1 MFSDHLDIPR
11 PGWPVRMLKRLVG
24 QLLLIMVYVRI
35 NYRLISMLKNNLI

>member
-11 PGWPVRMLKRLVG
+11 PGWLVRMLKRLVG
-24 QLLLIMVYVRI
+24 QLLLIMIYVRI